1 MKKPKKIVSL
11 LLSLF
16 LTFSYLLPIS
26 ATESSTTKILEE
38 IKIVNEV
45 NIAKYAI
52 SFVDSLYDN
61 KNFESGNVI
70 TLYDENDNISGY
82 CIDILTNNEHNG
94 YVIIKFSD
102 NEPIV
107 SEFAIHPG
115 IKNPYDQIIENSGLS
130 RENLVFYSVGANEY
144 QVLDQKENI
153 VYVFEDESLSESE
166 FIEYIE
172 NYNISTQYN
181 IMETR
186 INETEPVVNY
196 SSLDGWSVVSDS
208 YQGSIKSNNI
218 IPGATSISYYSQNN
232 ITSLGKTYGCS
243 VAALSNLMKYYRSR
257 GYTKISSSLST
268 LYSTLWNYAGTN
280 SSGSTTNGNEPKAAK
295 KYLESLGYSCSY
307 NSFLFTWYSDFT
319 KAINNGKPC
328 IFTYG
333 ANFGGTKGGHAV
345 LVLGYTETS
354 SYQYLRIAD
363 GWNTYLRY
371 INFNGYSYSRKNGW
385 SFSLS
390 N

>member
-1 MKKPKKIVSL
+1 M
-11 LLSLF
+11 
-16 LTFSYLLPIS
+16 
-26 ATESSTTKILEE
+26 
-38 IKIVNEV
+38 
-45 NIAKYAI
+45 
-52 SFVDSLYDN
+52 
-61 KNFESGNVI
+61 
-70 TLYDENDNISGY
+70 
-82 CIDILTNNEHNG
+82 
-94 YVIIKFSD
+94 
-102 NEPIV
+102 
-107 SEFAIHPG
+107 
-115 IKNPYDQIIENSGLS
+115 
-130 RENLVFYSVGANEY
+130 
-144 QVLDQKENI
+144 
-153 VYVFEDESLSESE
+153 FEDESLSESE

-319 KAINNGKPC
+319 NAINNGKPC